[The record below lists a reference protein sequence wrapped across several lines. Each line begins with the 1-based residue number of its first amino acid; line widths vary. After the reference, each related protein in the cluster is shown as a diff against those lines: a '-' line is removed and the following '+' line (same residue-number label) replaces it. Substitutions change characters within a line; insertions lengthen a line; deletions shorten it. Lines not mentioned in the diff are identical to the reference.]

1 MSTTLENKVFN
12 NLFKTL
18 TLEIQTSGE
27 VEIFHQEEEEFYF
40 VYHFHTDILEQLGA
54 HSLTEAQA
62 ESLSQL
68 AYDFYEANQPEE
80 APSDAFSHFVDMYDE
95 TGTHPS
101 MFI

>member
-1 MSTTLENKVFN
+1 MLTTLENKVFN

-18 TLEIQTSGE
+18 TLEIQTAGE
-27 VEIFHQEEEEFYF
+27 VEIFHQEDESFSF
-40 VYHFHTDILEQLGA
+40 TYHFHTDILEQLGA
-54 HSLTEAQA
+54 LSLTESQA
-62 ESLSQL
+62 ETLSQL

-80 APSDAFSHFVDMYDE
+80 APSDAFSNFIDMYDE